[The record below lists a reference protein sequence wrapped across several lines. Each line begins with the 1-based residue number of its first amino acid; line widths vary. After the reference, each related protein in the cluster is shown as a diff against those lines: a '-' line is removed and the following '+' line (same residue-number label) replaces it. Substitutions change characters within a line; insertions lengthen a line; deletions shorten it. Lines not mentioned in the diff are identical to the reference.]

1 MTAFNLL
8 SLPLTSPQFPL
19 GCIRVAF
26 EFFSISH
33 YDFIFSLK
41 KKFFLFSVEKKLI
54 FLEKA
59 TKMLEE
65 CLMLLPH

>member
-8 SLPLTSPQFPL
+8 SLPLTSRQFPL

-33 YDFIFSLK
+33 YDFISSLK
-41 KKFFLFSVEKKLI
+41 KKIISVFCGKKLI

>member
-33 YDFIFSLK
+33 YDFISSLK
-41 KKFFLFSVEKKLI
+41 KKIISVRGKKN
-54 FLEKA
+54 FPA
-59 TKMLEE
+59 NAAKMLE
-65 CLMLLPH
+65 